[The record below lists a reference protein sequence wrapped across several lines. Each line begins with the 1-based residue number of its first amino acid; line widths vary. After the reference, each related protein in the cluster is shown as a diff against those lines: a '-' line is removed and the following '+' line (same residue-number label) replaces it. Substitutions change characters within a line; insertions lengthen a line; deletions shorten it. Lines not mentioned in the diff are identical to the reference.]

1 MTRFQRNPLRT
12 AEVAARSLSGTEN
25 KSNRDT
31 YRILFVCSGNICRSP
46 ACRGVMEKMIARR
59 GLSSNI
65 QVDSAGIVDDRVG
78 EKPAWRMRWAAFLK
92 GYRMS
97 HRSRLVTRKDLERF
111 DMVIALDRD
120 VLAVVRRVHSQP
132 RCEFRLLSDFLPSDE
147 PVDVPDPVNQSLY
160 AFRTVLNVIEKACTE
175 VLEQVTSQMAVD
187 AVVCR

>member
-12 AEVAARSLSGTEN
+12 VEVTTKSLVETEN
-25 KSNRDT
+25 NSNRDT

-65 QVDSAGIVDDRVG
+65 QVDSAGVVDDRVG

-92 GYRMS
+92 GYRMN

-120 VLAVVRRVHSQP
+120 VLAVARRVHSQP
-132 RCEFRLLSDFLPSDE
+132 KCEFKLLSDFLPSDQ
-147 PVDVPDPVNQSLY
+147 PVDVPDPVNQSLH
-160 AFRTVLNVIEKACTE
+160 AFRGVLTVIENACTE
-175 VLEQVTSQMAVD
+175 VLEQVASQLHVD
-187 AVVCR
+187 AAVCH